1 MLNSLR
7 STSRNKL
14 FKVYH
19 TFLYSLG
26 KIEVAEEMLKIFQY
40 NMRKM

>member
-19 TFLYSLG
+19 TSLSCFG
-26 KIEVAEEMLKIFQY
+26 KIEGAEEMLKIFQY